1 MHLDGLR
8 NTFGS
13 FRGIAVDTT
22 FVVFF
27 IGLEFG
33 RTLQNLTLDA
43 FLLLAT
49 MLMVIV
55 LPFYLPSDFERPS
68 FAKWLMRRSLI
79 AVLAVAIGAVLG
91 PLYGT
96 LLPESFRFLPLTL
109 LIIAAMASCI
119 TQFYGLIRLRLV
131 K

>member
-22 FVVFF
+22 FVIFF

-33 RTLQNLTLDA
+33 RTLQNLTFDA

-55 LPFYLPSDFERPS
+55 LPFYLPSDFERPP
-68 FAKWLMRRSLI
+68 FAKWLMGRSLI
-79 AVLAVAIGAVLG
+79 AVLAVAIGAVLA

-109 LIIAAMASCI
+109 LII
-119 TQFYGLIRLRLV
+119 
-131 K
+131 